1 MACRNTTYHRPQSI
15 AEACQI
21 AGEYGIRGRFLAGG
35 TELLIDL
42 DSGRDRADQLISLR
56 DVPDLREIGI
66 EAGELRIGALATL
79 SAIATAPDVVRALPA
94 LREAILTM
102 GGQQIRNRAT
112 IGGNFCRAVP
122 CADTPPLCIAAGA
135 RLEIVGATGARTL
148 PAADFFVGPRETV
161 LERSEILTEI
171 RIPVP
176 PAHSGASY
184 QRFSLR
190 HGMAVAVAA
199 VAAVLQL
206 DGDEITSAR
215 VVLSAVAP
223 VPLLVGE
230 CTDLLVG
237 RKPAADLFAEAGT
250 IAAAAAQPITDL
262 RGSAEF
268 RRDLLAVLTP
278 RALNEAA
285 ARAKGEAA

>member
-1 MACRNTTYHRPQSI
+1 MACRDITYHRPQSI

-21 AGEYGIRGRFLAGG
+21 AGEYGIQSRFLAGG
-35 TELLIDL
+35 TELLNDL
-42 DSGRDRADQLISLR
+42 ESGRDRADHLISLR
-56 DVPDLREIGI
+56 GITDQSEIGT
-66 EAGELRIGALATL
+66 ANGELRIGAFATL
-79 SAIATAPDVVRALPA
+79 SAVAAAPDVARTLPA

-122 CADTPPLCIAAGA
+122 CADTPPVCIAAGA

-148 PAADFFVGPRETV
+148 PAAGFFVGPRQTV
-161 LERSEILTEI
+161 LDATEILTEI

-176 PAHSGASY
+176 PAGLGASY

-190 HGMAVAVAA
+190 RGMAVAVAA
-199 VAAVLQL
+199 VAALLRL

-223 VPLLVGE
+223 VPLLVAE
-230 CTDLLVG
+230 CSELLVG
-237 RKPAADLFAEAGT
+237 RKPAPDLFAQAGVV
-250 IAAAAAQPITDL
+250 AAAAAQPVTDL

-268 RRDLLAVLTP
+268 RRDLVAVLTP
-278 RALNEAA
+278 RALREATR
-285 ARAKGEAA
+285 RAQGEAV